1 MTRIVCG
8 LYALLGWPLLASGEN
23 CAELDA
29 LAKDADWHRP
39 WIGEVVGQ
47 GRAHFHS
54 APSAACRIAGKFII
68 AGDGVTIYSEY
79 DGWVQ
84 IMYPAGDEED
94 AGVWV
99 RSERLRVISRPDEG
113 PRL

>member
-1 MTRIVCG
+1 MTRIVCS
-8 LYALLGWPLLASGEN
+8 LLVLLGWPVLVSGED
-23 CAELDA
+23 CFALDA
-29 LAKDADWHRP
+29 RAKNADWHNP
-39 WIGEVVGQ
+39 WIGKVVGQ

-54 APSAACRIAGKFII
+54 APSASCRIAGKFII
-68 AGDGVTIYSEY
+68 PGDGVTIYSEY
-79 DGWVQ
+79 DGWAQ